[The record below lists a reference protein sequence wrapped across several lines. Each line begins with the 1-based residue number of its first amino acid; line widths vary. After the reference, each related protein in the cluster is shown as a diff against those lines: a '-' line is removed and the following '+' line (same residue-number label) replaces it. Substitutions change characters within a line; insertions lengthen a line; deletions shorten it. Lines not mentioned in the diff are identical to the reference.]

1 MNAGA
6 IVAFGLGAAA
16 LGAALWVSWRKPTV
30 LLLVAVVSLAV
41 RPQLFFGGPDVGYE
55 WGMHHTLLLLALIA
69 NALRYG
75 VRRSMNWPLAALV
88 AAFAM
93 SLALADLHPKLTLAF
108 MVMSLG
114 IFALP
119 WSFTSVVFEPGSRRM
134 LALVIALTPLL
145 SVAIGAFMALAGIRR
160 GFPEISRMEGATGN
174 AAAFAVLAF
183 AGFIVALH
191 EMSRPGRPFAGAL
204 AVVNLALVILSG
216 TRMAIAACAVYLLAY
231 LLLAE
236 GLRQRLLTQRVR
248 TAAGVAVVAA
258 ALVWYWPTLQARL
271 FDLPRGVDVA
281 SLSAA
286 DVNLSGRDRVWAF
299 YFEELTFSPL
309 FGRGMGSGFVA
320 AADWLPWPRK
330 TPHNEYLHLLV
341 NTGVIGFALCAA
353 AIFFWYRNLLAVAS
367 DHDRAFL
374 IALLPAMGLF
384 AITEDVLVFSTG
396 LAVFVYLGVLLTKRS
411 IEAATSGAAKHRPR
425 SRSAAHAEPG

>member
-1 MNAGA
+1 
-6 IVAFGLGAAA
+6 
-16 LGAALWVSWRKPTV
+16 
-30 LLLVAVVSLAV
+30 
-41 RPQLFFGGPDVGYE
+41 
-55 WGMHHTLLLLALIA
+55 
-69 NALRYG
+69 
-75 VRRSMNWPLAALV
+75 
-88 AAFAM
+88 
-93 SLALADLHPKLTLAF
+93 
-108 MVMSLG
+108 
-114 IFALP
+114 
-119 WSFTSVVFEPGSRRM
+119 
-134 LALVIALTPLL
+134 
-145 SVAIGAFMALAGIRR
+145 
-160 GFPEISRMEGATGN
+160 
-174 AAAFAVLAF
+174 
-183 AGFIVALH
+183 
-191 EMSRPGRPFAGAL
+191 
-204 AVVNLALVILSG
+204 
-216 TRMAIAACAVYLLAY
+216 
-231 LLLAE
+231 
-236 GLRQRLLTQRVR
+236 LLTQRVR